1 MFLYLVLVNTY
12 IKSALANQL
21 CCHLYLLIIRT
32 RHISPQ
38 QYHLYSSIF
47 FFYVYPTGLV
57 LNIPFQE
64 ENKNILQVDV
74 TEKYKKPQLLNLSN

>member
-38 QYHLYSSIF
+38 QYHLYSSIY

-64 ENKNILQVDV
+64 ENKKNITGRYYREIQETPTV
-74 TEKYKKPQLLNLSN
+74 KS